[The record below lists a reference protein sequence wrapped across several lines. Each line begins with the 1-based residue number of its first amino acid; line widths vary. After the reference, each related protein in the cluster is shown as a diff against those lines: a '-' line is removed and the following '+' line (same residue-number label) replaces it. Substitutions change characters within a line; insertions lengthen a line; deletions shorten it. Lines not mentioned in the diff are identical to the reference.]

1 MNAPARAAGPTTGFL
16 EESPGNRSAMR
27 LMCLLALLASIGF
40 GALTMVRSTPVVRRD
55 ADGQESVTYPPR
67 DDTGMTLT
75 FLFLLAAFAPK
86 VLQKFAEQRLGDLKG
101 PILRELLLGAGSA
114 QPATA
119 ATPAAGMVQAPPPA
133 PAADDPRLMQLRAEV
148 ERLRAEIERSRT
160 PIQVSPTSPVPAPAP
175 ALTPLE
181 RIRLGGSL

>member
-1 MNAPARAAGPTTGFL
+1 MTAPTRAAGSTTGFL

-40 GALTMVRSTPVVRRD
+40 AAVTMVRSAPVLTRD
-55 ADGQESVTYPPR
+55 ASGQETLTSPPR
-67 DDTGMTLT
+67 DDTGLLLS
-75 FLFLLAAFAPK
+75 FAFLLAAFAPK
-86 VLQKFAEQRLGDLKG
+86 VLQKFAEQRLGDLKTSG
-101 PILRELLLGAGSA
+101 LRELVLDAVSGSMDRP
-114 QPATA
+114 PAAA
-119 ATPAAGMVQAPPPA
+119 ATPTPTPTPT
-133 PAADDPRLMQLRAEV
+133 PTEDPHLRQLLQEV

-160 PIQVSPTSPVPAPAP
+160 PIQVSAATPVAPPAA